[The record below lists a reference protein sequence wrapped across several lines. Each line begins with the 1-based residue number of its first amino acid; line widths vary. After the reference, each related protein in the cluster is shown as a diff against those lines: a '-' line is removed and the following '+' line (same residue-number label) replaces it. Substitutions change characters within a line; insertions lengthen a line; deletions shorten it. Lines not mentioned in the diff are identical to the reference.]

1 MKSLR
6 STSVTGSRKRRS
18 EGSAHT
24 ASSAAGAVLWV
35 AVAVAGLVQSGVTQG
50 SQTDV
55 APATTAQPIAP
66 PSFQSIGQAIQSV
79 DYTVVQLRRFR
90 DPQAN
95 VVAVREC
102 LQVDANGSNSPTYAV
117 TFLGVE
123 GQLPGSPA
131 FLKYQQ
137 IYNRMG
143 DQFFEYSTFRIRDLP
158 KAQTNY
164 TLHHFGTTVRANRIV
179 SRIVVFPQSMDK
191 AIWLIEVDSQ
201 THVPL
206 YAAEFDSQLRLLSE
220 VEALTFVT
228 AVVLQPPPPGG
239 GSSTL
244 HQDYAA
250 AETFL
255 GHPQGL
261 IEPNVSVANDYSV
274 ERIVSRVDP
283 LNNLQKLVITYTD
296 GIDQF
301 MIAETLGVPDVFAG
315 LAKHDTASLSI
326 NHTIARYR
334 DPAMSVLLFWEGGV
348 AFQVAGRGA
357 LQRLDELARRLYLQ
371 ALSSN

>member
-6 STSVTGSRKRRS
+6 STSI
-18 EGSAHT
+18 E
-24 ASSAAGAVLWV
+24 AALWV
-35 AVAVAGLVQSGVTQG
+35 AVAVAGLVGSGVTQG
-50 SQTDV
+50 SPTDS
-55 APATTAQPIAP
+55 APAAPPPPLAIVP
-66 PSFQSIGQAIQSV
+66 PSFQSMGLAIQSV
-79 DYTVVQLRRFR
+79 DYTMVQLRRFR
-90 DPQAN
+90 EAQAT

-102 LQVDANGSNSPTYAV
+102 LQVDANGSNAPNYAV

-143 DQFFEYSTFRIRDLP
+143 DQFFEYSTTFRVRDLS
-158 KAQTNY
+158 KAQANY
-164 TLHHFGTTVRANRIV
+164 ALYHFGTTVRANRMA
-179 SRIVVFPQSMDK
+179 SRVVVFPQSLDK
-191 AIWLIEVDSQ
+191 SMWLLEVDSLTQ
-201 THVPL
+201 IPL

-228 AVVLQPPPPGG
+228 AVALQPPPPGG
-239 GSSTL
+239 SGSTL
-244 HQDYAA
+244 HQDYAS
-250 AETFL
+250 AEAFL
-255 GHPQGL
+255 GHPPGL
-261 IEPNVSVANDYSV
+261 IEPNVLTANDYAV

-296 GIDQF
+296 GVDQF
-301 MIAETLGVPDVFAG
+301 MIAETLGIPDVFKN
-315 LAKHDTASLSI
+315 LAPQDGASQPT

-357 LQRLDELARRLYLQ
+357 LQRLDDLARRLYLQ

>member
-6 STSVTGSRKRRS
+6 FTSTG
-18 EGSAHT
+18 
-24 ASSAAGAVLWV
+24 AALWV
-35 AVAVAGLVQSGVTQG
+35 AVAVAGLVGNGVTQG
-50 SQTDV
+50 TPTDSAPV
-55 APATTAQPIAP
+55 AATPPPTPTIVP
-66 PSFQSIGQAIQSV
+66 PSFQSMGQAIQSV
-79 DYTVVQLRRFR
+79 DYTMVQVRRFR
-90 DPQAN
+90 EGQAN

-102 LQVDANGSNSPTYAV
+102 LQVDANGSNSPDYAL

-137 IYNRMG
+137 IYSRMG
-143 DQFFEYSTFRIRDLP
+143 DQFFEYSTTFRVRDLP
-158 KAQTNY
+158 KAQANY
-164 TLHHFGTTVRANRIV
+164 TLYHFGTTVRANRIA
-179 SRIVVFPQSMDK
+179 SRVVVFPQSLDK
-191 AIWLIEVDSQ
+191 SIWLLEVDSLTQ
-201 THVPL
+201 VPL

-228 AVVLQPPPPGG
+228 AVVLPPPPPS
-239 GSSTL
+239 GSSTTV
-244 HQDYAA
+244 HQDYAS

-255 GHPQGL
+255 GHPHGL
-261 IEPNVSVANDYSV
+261 IEPNVSTANDYAV

-283 LNNLQKLVITYTD
+283 LNGLPKLVITYTD
-296 GIDQF
+296 GVDQF
-301 MIAETLGVPDVFAG
+301 MIAETLGVPDVFQD
-315 LAKHDTASLSI
+315 LKPQDSASQPT

-357 LQRLDELARRLYLQ
+357 MQRLDDLARRLYLQ
-371 ALSSN
+371 ALSTN